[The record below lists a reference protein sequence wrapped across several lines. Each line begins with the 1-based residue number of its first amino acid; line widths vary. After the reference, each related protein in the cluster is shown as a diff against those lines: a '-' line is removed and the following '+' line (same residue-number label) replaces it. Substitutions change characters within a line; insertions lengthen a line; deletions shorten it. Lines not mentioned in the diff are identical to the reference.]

1 MSLQATLTRITQ
13 LLRQGGFSSEA
24 KVSYNIVVP
33 ILRALQWNTDDP
45 DIVIPEYTVSL
56 KGSQGR
62 VDFALRLAPRQHP
75 VVFIEVKKPTSEEG
89 ADQLLEYAFKHGGVP
104 IAVLTN
110 GRVSKF
116 YLPGERGNFQ
126 ERQFYKLDL
135 FQHSVEEATEVFS
148 RFLHRDRV
156 VSGAAL
162 KQAKEA
168 LSEKT
173 KNKEIMQILP
183 QAWRDLLE
191 ESDEPLRA
199 LLIEKIKSLCGHV
212 PSHKTIAD
220 FLQQEHQSLQIP
232 SAPAVAPRTAEN
244 SSFYQ
249 PTNIPTSKIQI
260 IGYELDG
267 TRHTDLSGATTMAAI
282 FNEFQRR
289 DDTFLTHLQ
298 AQISQKRPLVSP
310 NRNTLSVHAVP
321 KPLMNGWWVD
331 TNYTSHRKEEFIKIA
346 CKIMGVAYQQNLKLL
361 HKQQQQHQALQIPPA
376 PATTPQT
383 VKNSNFDEPANI
395 PSSKTRIIGYELDG
409 NRHTNLIGS
418 TTMTAIFDEFQRR
431 DDTFLTRL
439 QARTSQKR
447 LLVSPNRNTLSV
459 HAVPKR
465 LMNGWWVDT
474 HYNSAN
480 KEKFVKIAC
489 EIMGVA
495 YQQNLKLIHKLQQ
508 QNQSS
513 QIPPVSAVAR
523 RAAKNSSP
531 KNSSPYK
538 PVNRPP
544 SKVKIIGYELNGERH
559 TGLIGNT
566 TMAAI
571 FNEFQR
577 RDDTFLTRLRAR
589 TSGGKRQLVSPN
601 KNRLPMYSQNTVK
614 KLKNGWWVNTHYS
627 SSHKEN
633 FIKVACEIMEITYN
647 RDLKL
652 LWE

>member
-1 MSLQATLTRITQ
+1 MSLKETLTRISQ
-13 LLRQGGFSSEA
+13 SLRQGRFPSEA
-24 KVSYNIVVP
+24 TVSQGIVLP
-33 ILRALQWNTDDP
+33 ILHALQWDAFNT

-56 KGSQGR
+56 QGSQGR
-62 VDFALRLAPRQHP
+62 VDFALRPAPGKP
-75 VVFIEVKKPTSEEG
+75 PAVFIEVKKPTSEEG

-104 IAVLTN
+104 MAVLTN
-110 GRVSKF
+110 GQVSRF

-126 ERQFYKLDL
+126 DRQFYNLDL
-135 FQHSVEEATEVFS
+135 FQRSVDEAVDVFT
-148 RFLHRDRV
+148 RFLHRDRI
-156 VSGAAL
+156 VSGEAL
-162 KQAKEA
+162 EQAKKELA
-168 LSEKT
+168 GKT
-173 KNKEIMQILP
+173 KTKAIMQTLP
-183 QAWRDLLE
+183 QAWHVLLE
-191 ESDEPLRA
+191 ESDETLSE
-199 LLIEKIKSLCGHV
+199 LLIEKTESLCGYAPTPQAV
-212 PSHKTIAD
+212 AN
-220 FLQQEHQSLQIP
+220 FLQQQHQSPQIP
-232 SAPAVAPRTAEN
+232 PAPAVTLRAAEN
-244 SSFYQ
+244 SNPYEPVKTPS
-249 PTNIPTSKIQI
+249 SKTKI

-267 TRHTDLSGATTMAAI
+267 S
-282 FNEFQRR
+282 
-289 DDTFLTHLQ
+289 
-298 AQISQKRPLVSP
+298 
-310 NRNTLSVHAVP
+310 
-321 KPLMNGWWVD
+321 
-331 TNYTSHRKEEFIKIA
+331 
-346 CKIMGVAYQQNLKLL
+346 
-361 HKQQQQHQALQIPPA
+361 
-376 PATTPQT
+376 
-383 VKNSNFDEPANI
+383 
-395 PSSKTRIIGYELDG
+395 
-409 NRHTNLIGS
+409 RHTNLIGS
-418 TTMTAIFDEFQRR
+418 TTMMAIFDEFQRR
-431 DDTFLTRL
+431 DDSFLPRL

-447 LLVSPNRNTLSV
+447 PLVSPNKNTFSGRV
-459 HAVPKR
+459 RPKR
-465 LMNGWWVDT
+465 LTNGWWIDT
-474 HYNSAN
+474 HYDSAN

-531 KNSSPYK
+531 KNSNPYK

-589 TSGGKRQLVSPN
+589 TSGVKRQLVSPN